1 VNAPTVMIVAG
12 EASADLHAARLLE
25 ALQRRQPALR
35 CFGIGGPALRAVGAD
50 IRIDAARL
58 AVVGIT
64 EVAAKAGALWR
75 SLRAARSWLAR
86 RRPDLLVLIDFP
98 DFNLMVAKTAK
109 RLGIPVLY
117 YVSPQIWAWRA
128 GRIRTIAARVD
139 HMAVILPFEAD
150 FYRRR
155 GVPVTFVGHP
165 LLDDAPAPRPEPAAP
180 VVGLLPGSRD
190 REVERLLPVMLAAAA
205 RLRPRFPA
213 VRWRVSVAP
222 TVDPALVA
230 GLLAPYGGAAFETVA
245 GGAGPV
251 LAASTLV
258 VAASGTVTLEAAIA
272 GTPAVIVYKV
282 SPLSYRLG
290 RALIR
295 VPYIGLANLIAG
307 APVQP
312 ELIQDDANPT
322 AVARVVGELLAD
334 PGRRARMRDALAA
347 VRRRLGAPGAA
358 ERSAD
363 VALELMATARR

>member
-1 VNAPTVMIVAG
+1 
-12 EASADLHAARLLE
+12 
-25 ALQRRQPALR
+25 
-35 CFGIGGPALRAVGAD
+35 
-50 IRIDAARL
+50 
-58 AVVGIT
+58 
-64 EVAAKAGALWR
+64 
-75 SLRAARSWLAR
+75 
-86 RRPDLLVLIDFP
+86 
-98 DFNLMVAKTAK
+98 
-109 RLGIPVLY
+109 
-117 YVSPQIWAWRA
+117 
-128 GRIRTIAARVD
+128 
-139 HMAVILPFEAD
+139 
-150 FYRRR
+150 
-155 GVPVTFVGHP
+155 
-165 LLDDAPAPRPEPAAP
+165 
-180 VVGLLPGSRD
+180 VVGLLPGSRE

-230 GLLAPYGGAAFETVA
+230 GLLAPYGGAAFEIVA

-295 VPYIGLANLIAG
+295 VPYIGLANLIAE

-312 ELIQDDANPT
+312 ELIQDDANPAT
-322 AVARVVGELLAD
+322 VARAVGELLAD
-334 PGRRARMRDALAA
+334 PGRRARMRAALAA

-363 VALELMATARR
+363 VALELMAGPRR